1 MQTFPAEI
9 LKDTA
14 GRLTYLP
21 LPFSAREIFHQ
32 PKGTIYVQGT
42 INGIPYRS
50 RLLSRGSGCYI
61 MLIDKVL
68 QKSLGFCGLPL
79 PVSVTMSL
87 DAPAQPSGSPAA
99 PSPSLSPCAMD
110 TITAVKTRTS
120 VRHYT
125 DAPITP
131 DALNTLLYAGMC
143 APSAKNKRPW
153 HFLLLEDRNLLTELS
168 ATNPNARMLAGAACG
183 IVVCGDRNIEGTNDF
198 LCEACA
204 AATQNI
210 LLCAHSLALGAV
222 WCGVLPHSP
231 WQKLL
236 TQTLNLPPKVSP
248 IIVIAL
254 GHPAPSA
261 TSPEKAA
268 PWDPA
273 KLHRATW

>member
-1 MQTFPAEI
+1 MQTFHAEI

-143 APSAKNKRPW
+143 APSAKKQK
-153 HFLLLEDRNLLTELS
+153 
-168 ATNPNARMLAGAACG
+168 A
-183 IVVCGDRNIEGTNDF
+183 
-198 LCEACA
+198 
-204 AATQNI
+204 
-210 LLCAHSLALGAV
+210 LALPSPGRPEP
-222 WCGVLPHSP
+222 PHR
-231 WQKLL
+231 
-236 TQTLNLPPKVSP
+236 TLRRQSQRPHAGGSRLWNRRLRRP
-248 IIVIAL
+248 
-254 GHPAPSA
+254 
-261 TSPEKAA
+261 
-268 PWDPA
+268 
-273 KLHRATW
+273 